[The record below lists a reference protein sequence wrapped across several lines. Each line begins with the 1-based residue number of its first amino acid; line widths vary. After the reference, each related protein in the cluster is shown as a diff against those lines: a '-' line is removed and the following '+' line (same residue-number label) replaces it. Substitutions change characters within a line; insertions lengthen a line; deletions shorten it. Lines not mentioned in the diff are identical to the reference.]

1 MLLFAIRFRYT
12 GIVIVRTRRGNTDW
26 SSVCLRPVC
35 CSPGGGSLMNL
46 FLLHFIPSRLAFLCA
61 LTPSCIVCICD
72 RDSEGVTGSLTS
84 T

>member
-12 GIVIVRTRRGNTDW
+12 GIMIVRTRRGNTDW
-26 SSVCLRPVC
+26 SSVCLHPVC
-35 CSPGGGSLMNL
+35 FSPGGGILHEPV
-46 FLLHFIPSRLAFLCA
+46 LLPFYPRELAFLCA